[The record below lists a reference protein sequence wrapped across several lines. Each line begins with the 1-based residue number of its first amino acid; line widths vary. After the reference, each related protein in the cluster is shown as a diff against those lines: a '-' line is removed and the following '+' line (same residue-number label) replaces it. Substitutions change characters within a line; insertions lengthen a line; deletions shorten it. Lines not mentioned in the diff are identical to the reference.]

1 MATTDEWS
9 ETRLDIDATAGEAFV
24 VDVDGFEG
32 PLDLL
37 LTLARN
43 QKVDLARISILALA
57 DQYLA
62 FIERL
67 GERRLE
73 LAADYLVMAAW
84 LAYLKSRLMLPP
96 DEVPG
101 DEPSAEEL
109 AGMLAMRLKRLEGIR
124 ILAGR
129 LIDRSRLGRDVLPRG
144 APEEMGL
151 VRRSLWEASL
161 FDLLD
166 AYGRQRQ
173 RDMVRVH
180 TVRKRQVWA
189 LADARDLLERL
200 IGAIPDWTPID
211 DYLIRYMTG
220 PESRATVRASAFSAS
235 LELVREGR
243 MELMQSGPFAPL
255 YIRKGKGVKGVSEE
269 EGDQ

>member
-1 MATTDEWS
+1 MVTTDEWS
-9 ETRLDIDATAGEAFV
+9 EERLDVDPTAGEAFV
-24 VDVDGFEG
+24 VDLDGFEG

-62 FIERL
+62 FIETL
-67 GERRLE
+67 GEHRLE

-96 DEVPG
+96 DETPQ

-129 LIDRSRLGRDVLPRG
+129 LLDRSRLGRDVLPRG
-144 APEEMGL
+144 APEETGL

-161 FDLLD
+161 YDLLD

-189 LADARDLLERL
+189 LADARDILERL
-200 IGAIPDWTPID
+200 VGTIADWTPID
-211 DYLIRYMTG
+211 DYLVRYMTG
-220 PESRATVRASAFSAS
+220 PDSRATVRASAFSAA

-243 MELMQSGPFAPL
+243 MQLMQSGPFAPL
-255 YIRKGKGVKGVSEE
+255 YMRKGEGRPDTPE
-269 EGDQ
+269 EGA

>member
-9 ETRLDIDATAGEAFV
+9 ETRLDIDPTTEEAFV

-57 DQYLA
+57 NQYLA

-109 AGMLAMRLKRLEGIR
+109 ASMLAMRLKRLEGIR
-124 ILAGR
+124 ILAAR

-200 IGAIPDWTPID
+200 IGTIADWAPID
-211 DYLIRYMTG
+211 DFLIRYMTG

-255 YIRKGKGVKGVSEE
+255 YVRKGQGRPDTSEE
-269 EGDQ
+269 GGS